1 MVKGEGARGRA
12 HRAAA
17 REGCNVV
24 WVNELRVRENVPPQQ
39 QARRASRAARAP
51 LRSVLRDVAASSAA
65 RANALGTFQ
74 EHTKHVATST

>member
-51 LRSVLRDVAASSAA
+51 PEECFA
-65 RANALGTFQ
+65 
-74 EHTKHVATST
+74 